1 MNANDQALAPGD
13 RAKAARPTPGPVRVL
28 HVYSGNLHGGVEAML
43 ATLARLRETTPGME
57 PHYAACFAGRSSEEI
72 AASGVPVH
80 VLGALRARNP
90 LGILRARRRL
100 AELIRRERFDVVI
113 CHLSWAQAIL
123 GPAVRAAG
131 APLVMWMHDP
141 PEERPHW
148 TDRWARRTRPDFVIC
163 NSRYTAER
171 LGRLYPGVASALIY
185 CPVAPA
191 PPRSPRE
198 RSETRSELGVPDGG
212 TVILQVGR
220 WGRHK
225 GHLLHMEAL
234 ARLSGRRDWACW
246 QVGGVQRPEE
256 AAYVEEVRALAER
269 LGIGDRV
276 RFLGRREDLGR
287 LLAASDVYCQP
298 NVGPEPFGI
307 ACIEALYAGLPVV
320 STPLGGPAE
329 IVTGACG
336 VLVPPGDPAA
346 LAGALEALIDDP
358 DRRARLGE
366 GGPARARELCDPA
379 AVLARLE
386 GVLAG
391 LVRP

>member
-1 MNANDQALAPGD
+1 MTAND
-13 RAKAARPTPGPVRVL
+13 PTPGPVRVL

-43 ATLARLRETTPGME
+43 ATLARHRGAAPGVE

-72 AASGVPVH
+72 AATGVPVH
-80 VLGALRARNP
+80 VLGAIRARNP
-90 LGILRARRRL
+90 LSILRARRRL
-100 AELIRRERFDVVI
+100 ADLIRRERFDVVV
-113 CHLSWAQAIL
+113 CHLSWAQAIF

-141 PEERPHW
+141 PGERLHW
-148 TDRWARRTRPDFVIC
+148 TDRWARRTRPDFVVC

-171 LGRLYPGVASALIY
+171 LGRLYPGVPSATIY

-191 PPRSPRE
+191 SPHSPLE
-198 RSETRSELGVPDGG
+198 RQETRAELGVAEGS

-225 GHLLHMEAL
+225 GHLLHVEAL
-234 ARLSGRRDWACW
+234 GRLAGRRDWACW
-246 QVGGVQRPEE
+246 QVGGVQRHEE
-256 AAYVEEVRALAER
+256 SVYLAEVWARGER
-269 LGIGDRV
+269 LGISDRV
-276 RFLGRREDLGR
+276 KFLGRREDLDR
-287 LLAASDVYCQP
+287 LLAAADVYCQP

-307 ACIEALYAGLPVV
+307 ACVEALYAGLPVV

-329 IVTGACG
+329 ILTEACG

-358 DRRARLGE
+358 DRRARLGAN
-366 GGPARARELCDPA
+366 GPARARELCDPD